1 MGQEAVR
8 KKGKEG
14 GRKKK
19 ERIIFYKLFVA
30 RKDSW
35 YVFVQESTPVTLLNA
50 CYLPLNTKD
59 LY

>member
-8 KKGKEG
+8 KKGNG
-14 GRKKK
+14 GEKK
-19 ERIIFYKLFVA
+19 EEIIFYKLFVA
-30 RKDSW
+30 RKDSE
-35 YVFVQESTPVTLLNA
+35 YIFVQNSTAVGLINA